1 MKRLLGATLL
11 VFFGCSHAP
20 ESRPPQLS
28 AADVNPPGALPGPGP
43 TEAREIELTLDRRLE
58 KCPHVDLRFP
68 FDEAQ
73 TVPQDRPE
81 LRELAACLNSAPYQ
95 DVKLRLIGRTD
106 SQGGKEYNQELGLQ
120 RAEYVKKQLVAN
132 GVDENR
138 IATVSAGEKA
148 AADHGEY
155 NPPVYNRR
163 VDVVQLAV
171 ITPM

>member
-1 MKRLLGATLL
+1 MKKALGATLL
-11 VFFGCSHAP
+11 IFFGCSHAP
-20 ESRPPQLS
+20 ESRSPQLS
-28 AADVNPPGALPGPGP
+28 AAAINPPGALPGPGSM
-43 TEAREIELTLDRRLE
+43 EAREIELTLDRRLE

-73 TVPQDRPE
+73 TVAQDRPE

-106 SQGGKEYNQELGLQ
+106 AEGGQQYNQELGLR

-132 GVDENR
+132 GVNENR
-138 IATVSAGEKA
+138 IATVSAGERA
-148 AADHGEY
+148 AADDAGY

-171 ITPM
+171 IAPM